1 MSTRRALAIVVVVGI
16 VMLAAGAGP
25 QVRGNSPLTPVA
37 QGPDPSVV
45 TIPYSGHLSLASPLD
60 ASQGE
65 EAEGVAADGAY
76 DFAFALYSAET
87 GGDPL
92 WTETQRGIT
101 VRSGEF
107 VVLLGS
113 AKGIPRDTLDGGERW
128 LEVAVR
134 GPGEAE
140 FTVLAPRQRVSAVS
154 SAASSGAASDMAC
167 PHTHWGEVWSG
178 SQNGLI
184 LYGNS
189 NAYATLYAQDRS
201 PNGGYG
207 VYGRSDHGIG
217 VYGRGAD
224 AAFYG
229 DGDVRQGRTDD
240 GLVKAAVYAFCGNS
254 SSTIYRSFNNVSG
267 SITIANG
274 ASAGQCTIDF
284 GFKIDDRFFTATGLS
299 IALRGVSCSWTF
311 ASETK
316 LDCVRWDGTGAGVNG
331 HIMVVIY

>member
-1 MSTRRALAIVVVVGI
+1 M
-16 VMLAAGAGP
+16 
-25 QVRGNSPLTPVA
+25 
-37 QGPDPSVV
+37 
-45 TIPYSGHLSLASPLD
+45 
-60 ASQGE
+60 
-65 EAEGVAADGAY
+65 
-76 DFAFALYSAET
+76 
-87 GGDPL
+87 
-92 WTETQRGIT
+92 
-101 VRSGEF
+101 
-107 VVLLGS
+107 
-113 AKGIPRDTLDGGERW
+113 
-128 LEVAVR
+128 
-134 GPGEAE
+134 
-140 FTVLAPRQRVSAVS
+140 
-154 SAASSGAASDMAC
+154 
-167 PHTHWGEVWSG
+167 WSG